1 MIARE
6 MRDGERGRRFGGGV
20 SETRYA
26 AVGEKETE
34 RGRARRASHCDAL
47 PHAQREKA
55 QVTREVRAERGGGE
69 EGRESESERE
79 KEGEHAPRDGEG
91 RDERARVAAKK

>member
-1 MIARE
+1 M

-69 EGRESESERE
+69 EGRER
-79 KEGEHAPRDGEG
+79 
-91 RDERARVAAKK
+91 ERARERKRESTRRGTERGETSERV